1 MSDIFTQ
8 EWAPTEHELKAYEL
22 AERYH
27 AETEA
32 YDRTVC
38 TGPIRDGSI
47 MPRDYREFGLVN
59 RNAMKVRKQIMEEAA
74 MAGIDAQYMA
84 RIIGRLGWKARA

>member
-8 EWAPTEHELKAYEL
+8 EWAPTEHARKAHEL

-27 AETEA
+27 RETEE

-59 RNAMKVRKQIMEEAA
+59 RNAHKVRRQIMEEAA
-74 MAGIDAQYMA
+74 QAGIDAHYMA
-84 RIIGRLGWKARA
+84 RTISRLG